1 MEEYLDSICNNI
13 KCVTFR
19 KTIRRELQTHMEE
32 AFETELSNGLNQIDA
47 ELKVISEMG
56 DPDVIGKQLNQ
67 EIPVHP
73 PLLLPFSVLCIFVI
87 SVVAKLDMG
96 SKMSLVEIV
105 LPFGIMGCGFLI
117 INLMKKID
125 IEKYS
130 FLYKYVY
137 ILLLFIALLALLFSD
152 NIFSREYLLQI
163 SPFCSILF
171 TYCVYR
177 FYQYNEWGRLGI
189 ALIFCVPIPLFW
201 VSGAYAALILYGSS
215 SLYSILMFTKRQGV
229 RLFIGACIL
238 LSVLAFAS
246 LDLISRKINQGRFF
260 FLKTGQFQK
269 EYLEHHCDTYLLA
282 ACNNRYGFQCVLIYV
297 ILISLVMAEIIFMR
311 KKIYNFYGRHIISCI
326 LIILTIYSAFS
337 ILLNIGYPI
346 LTSYALPFTDA
357 KQVST
362 YILIIMVEMVS
373 FYGNAVYCDYS
384 FHKENKLMD
393 DDGEKT
399 IIYIKKWRRTQ

>member
-125 IEKYS
+125 IEK
-130 FLYKYVY
+130 
-137 ILLLFIALLALLFSD
+137 I
-152 NIFSREYLLQI
+152 
-163 SPFCSILF
+163 
-171 TYCVYR
+171 
-177 FYQYNEWGRLGI
+177 
-189 ALIFCVPIPLFW
+189 
-201 VSGAYAALILYGSS
+201 
-215 SLYSILMFTKRQGV
+215 V
-229 RLFIGACIL
+229 R
-238 LSVLAFAS
+238 
-246 LDLISRKINQGRFF
+246 
-260 FLKTGQFQK
+260 
-269 EYLEHHCDTYLLA
+269 
-282 ACNNRYGFQCVLIYV
+282 
-297 ILISLVMAEIIFMR
+297 
-311 KKIYNFYGRHIISCI
+311 
-326 LIILTIYSAFS
+326 
-337 ILLNIGYPI
+337 
-346 LTSYALPFTDA
+346 
-357 KQVST
+357 
-362 YILIIMVEMVS
+362 
-373 FYGNAVYCDYS
+373 
-384 FHKENKLMD
+384 
-393 DDGEKT
+393 
-399 IIYIKKWRRTQ
+399 